1 MSSVIGIDLPDVG
14 CPPQAAVM
22 HEERNAIVAVGEQEF
37 RSPGVEIIHGTSRV
51 KPGENNVL
59 ATKTPSYSKL
69 KYCWVTLVKLHFP
82 VTCFL
87 QGQSGD
93 GGIDACQP
101 LKENG

>member
-51 KPGENNVL
+51 KPGENN
-59 ATKTPSYSKL
+59 
-69 KYCWVTLVKLHFP
+69 
-82 VTCFL
+82 
-87 QGQSGD
+87 
-93 GGIDACQP
+93 I
-101 LKENG
+101 